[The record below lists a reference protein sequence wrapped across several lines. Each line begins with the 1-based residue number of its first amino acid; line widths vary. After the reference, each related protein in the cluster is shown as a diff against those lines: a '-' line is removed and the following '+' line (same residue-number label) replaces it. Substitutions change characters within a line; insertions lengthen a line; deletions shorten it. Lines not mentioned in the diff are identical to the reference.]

1 MKLFDVYPLFD
12 VNIVKGK
19 GCHVWDD
26 KGQEYL
32 DLYGGHA
39 VISIGHAHPHYVE
52 TISKQVATLG
62 FYSNSVINKLQQ
74 EVADR
79 LGAIS
84 GYDDY
89 QLFLINSGAEAN
101 ENALKL
107 ASFYNGRT
115 RVISFA
121 KAFHGRTSLAVEVT
135 NNPKIIAPI
144 NDNGHVTYLPLN
156 DTEALKAEL
165 AKGDVCAVIIEGI
178 QGVGGIQ
185 LPTTEFMKAIRQAC
199 DETDTVMILDEIQS
213 GYGRSGKFFAHQY
226 NDVRPDM
233 ITVAKGIGNGF
244 PMAGVLISP
253 KFTPVYG
260 QLGTTFGGNH
270 LACAAAIAVLDV
282 MKAENL
288 VENAAKVGTH
298 LLEELK
304 GFKGI
309 KEVRGR
315 GLMIGMEFEEPIK
328 ELRQKLLFEEKVFTG
343 VSGTNVIRL
352 LPAASARMTSSMNC
366 FAERLPAS
374 FGRQISRSE
383 HARQL
388 FEGLTFGV
396 CPRANRS
403 CISPDI
409 ATI

>member
-1 MKLFDVYPLFD
+1 MKLYDVYPLFD
-12 VNIVKGK
+12 INIVKGK

-52 TISKQVATLG
+52 MISNQVAQLG

-74 EVADR
+74 ELADR
-79 LGAIS
+79 LGELS

-89 QLFLINSGAEAN
+89 QFFLINSGAEAN

-115 RVISFA
+115 RVLVQE
-121 KAFHGRTSLAVEVT
+121 KAFHGRTSLAVEAT
-135 NNPKIIAPI
+135 HNPKIIAPI
-144 NDNGHVTYLPLN
+144 NANGHVTYLPMN
-156 DTEALKAEL
+156 DLPAWEAEL
-165 AKGDVCAVIIEGI
+165 AKGDVCAVMIECI
-178 QGVGGIQ
+178 QGVGGIR
-185 LPTTEFMKAIRQAC
+185 LVTPEFMQGLRALC
-199 DETDTVMILDEIQS
+199 DRYNTVLICDEIQC

-226 NDVRPDM
+226 TGIRPDI

-244 PMAGVLISP
+244 PMGGVIISP
-253 KFTPVYG
+253 KFTPVYS

-282 MKAENL
+282 MKQENL
-288 VENAAKVGTH
+288 VDNAVKVGAY
-298 LLEELK
+298 LMEELK
-304 GFKGI
+304 KFPQI
-309 KEVRGR
+309 KEVRGQ

-328 ELRQKLLFEEKVFTG
+328 DIRRRLLFEQKVFTG

-352 LPAASARMTSSMNC
+352 LPPLCLSMQQADE
-366 FAERLPAS
+366 FLKRFKQALEA
-374 FGRQISRSE
+374 
-383 HARQL
+383 
-388 FEGLTFGV
+388 
-396 CPRANRS
+396 
-403 CISPDI
+403 
-409 ATI
+409 

>member
-1 MKLFDVYPLFD
+1 MIAALNYSFLILNYIKLFDVYPLFD

-199 DETDTVMILDEIQS
+199 DETNAVMILDEIQS

-352 LPAASARMTSSMNC
+352 LPPLCLSMNEADE
-366 FAERLPAS
+366 FLNRL
-374 FGRQISRSE
+374 
-383 HARQL
+383 HHV
-388 FEGLTFGV
+388 TK
-396 CPRANRS
+396 
-403 CISPDI
+403 
-409 ATI
+409 